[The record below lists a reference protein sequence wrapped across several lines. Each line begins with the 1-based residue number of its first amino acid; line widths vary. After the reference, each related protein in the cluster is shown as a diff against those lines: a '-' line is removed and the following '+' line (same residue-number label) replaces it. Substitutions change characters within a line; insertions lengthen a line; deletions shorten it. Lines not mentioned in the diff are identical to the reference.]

1 MKEKFNKNEKV
12 EQLTNM
18 FLSRG
23 EEKGLIVKDSFVHLF
38 YYIVYQI
45 FPWGRT
51 PNGLKI
57 TKKENNR
64 EDSYNSSTN

>member
-1 MKEKFNKNEKV
+1 M
-12 EQLTNM
+12 
-18 FLSRG
+18 G
-23 EEKGLIVKDSFVHLF
+23 KGQTL
-38 YYIVYQI
+38 VYQI
-45 FPWGRT
+45 FPWGRN